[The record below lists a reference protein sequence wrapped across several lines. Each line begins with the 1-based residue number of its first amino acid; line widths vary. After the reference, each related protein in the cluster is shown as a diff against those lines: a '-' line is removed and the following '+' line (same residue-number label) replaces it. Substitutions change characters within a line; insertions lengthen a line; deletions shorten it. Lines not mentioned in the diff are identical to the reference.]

1 MWYETKKSTS
11 KPAGRTGSKPLN
23 RSSSE
28 IALLGG
34 LAGLVCVAV
43 LIVHWLALSS
53 DVQSFD
59 DTQYLTENP
68 LVQNPSWSS
77 ARRFL
82 AEVLEPS
89 TVEGYYQPLTMIS
102 LMADYALGGRDDN
115 LMPFHRTSLALHMMN
130 TTLVIVL
137 LYLLFGHAW
146 VAAGVGLL
154 FGLHPMTVEPVCW
167 LSDRKTLLAAFFA
180 LWSLIFYVR
189 FTRQKDWKF
198 YIGCV
203 VAYILALMSKPT
215 SVPLPVLLLLLD
227 FWPLRRLKKKA
238 ILEKIPLFVI
248 GGIAAVITY
257 ISQSRSAAV
266 ALPSDYGLQ
275 RIPLTLCHNIV
286 FYLHKI
292 IWPANLSS
300 HYAFPMPMG
309 LSEPMVALGIVGTC
323 ILIPLFVISLRRTR
337 GLLTGWLFFF
347 LAMLPTM
354 QIIGFSEVIAADKFA
369 YLPSVGLLM
378 VLTSFLV
385 WLIGSSKVRAK
396 FAVRISVVTV
406 IVLALAGTEAVATRR
421 QLTHWRDTAGYYEH
435 MLTLTPGAAVLHYGL
450 GIELQSQ
457 GKIDEAIN
465 RYRRAI
471 EIRPY
476 YAEAHYNLAT
486 ALKSQENIDEAMS
499 HYRQAIRI
507 KPDYAQAHYNLAMAL
522 ESQGELDKAISCYYE
537 ALKYRPDDIE
547 SHNNVGIIFV
557 SQGRFDDAINHFRRA
572 LQARPDDAKSHF
584 NLGIALKSQ
593 GKLDKAIEHFLQAL
607 QTNPNFAEAHNHLGI
622 VLAKTGRLN
631 GALKHFQ
638 EALRLRPD
646 WPVPL
651 IGIARILALH
661 PDPKVRDTDRA
672 VSFAERADGLT
683 KNKNPAVLNTLAE
696 VYAAAGRYDSAIATA
711 QTALDLAT
719 AAKMNELAERIRR
732 QLEKYRQAKPEEKL
746 YEKRH

>member
-1 MWYETKKSTS
+1 
-11 KPAGRTGSKPLN
+11 
-23 RSSSE
+23 
-28 IALLGG
+28 
-34 LAGLVCVAV
+34 
-43 LIVHWLALSS
+43 
-53 DVQSFD
+53 
-59 DTQYLTENP
+59 
-68 LVQNPSWSS
+68 
-77 ARRFL
+77 
-82 AEVLEPS
+82 
-89 TVEGYYQPLTMIS
+89 
-102 LMADYALGGRDDN
+102 
-115 LMPFHRTSLALHMMN
+115 
-130 TTLVIVL
+130 
-137 LYLLFGHAW
+137 
-146 VAAGVGLL
+146 
-154 FGLHPMTVEPVCW
+154 
-167 LSDRKTLLAAFFA
+167 
-180 LWSLIFYVR
+180 
-189 FTRQKDWKF
+189 
-198 YIGCV
+198 
-203 VAYILALMSKPT
+203 
-215 SVPLPVLLLLLD
+215 
-227 FWPLRRLKKKA
+227 
-238 ILEKIPLFVI
+238 
-248 GGIAAVITY
+248 
-257 ISQSRSAAV
+257 
-266 ALPSDYGLQ
+266 
-275 RIPLTLCHNIV
+275 
-286 FYLHKI
+286 
-292 IWPANLSS
+292 
-300 HYAFPMPMG
+300 
-309 LSEPMVALGIVGTC
+309 EPMVALGIVGAC
-323 ILIPLFVISLRRTR
+323 ILIPLFVISLRWTR

-347 LAMLPTM
+347 VAMLPTM

-435 MLTLTPGAAVLHYGL
+435 MLTLTPDAAVLHYGL

-457 GKIDEAIN
+457 GEIDEAIN

-486 ALKSQENIDEAMS
+486 ALRSQENIDEAMS

-557 SQGRFDDAINHFRRA
+557 SQGRFDDAINHFRCA
-572 LQARPDDAKSHF
+572 LQARADDAKSHF

-593 GKLDKAIEHFLQAL
+593 GKLDEAIEHFLQAL

-672 VSFAERADGLT
+672 VSFAERADRLT

-711 QTALDLAT
+711 QTALDLAS
-719 AAKMNELAERIRR
+719 AAKTNELAERIRR
-732 QLEKYRQAKPEEKL
+732 QLERYRQAKP
-746 YEKRH
+746 